1 MLHIQKIGFF
11 DNIVKE
17 SKIRLTIGKLVFS
30 EDQTKRYI
38 LTFFAIIFFTAGAA
52 LSDTVTQEVVN
63 VQKYVK
69 GKTTL
74 KLSGTLSETAMKA
87 LAEGESS
94 FSICNA
100 LGSCLS
106 VPTLLPEAKNGFGT
120 KTATQKIS
128 VKSKKGK
135 FSWAEKDV
143 AANFAFVVGTETN
156 KPTQASLKSS
166 GTIDTKEIDNFKT
179 QKAAVLDILSHENS
193 SGSVAAYAFTP
204 ELVGKNFKHASK
216 GADLQV
222 KFSANA
228 KGKATAAF
236 KFLPNAASPAFV
248 GGYVPPA
255 PPAETNRLYMV
266 IDLSGGTN
274 ATSFA
279 ISYLDDVPEGGWTEE
294 YKTTKLVLRRIEP
307 GTFVMGCPTNEL
319 GRIPIDVGIFET
331 QHQVTLT
338 NAFYIGV
345 FETTQKQYELI
356 TGMEPSEYVGAT
368 RPVESVSYDMLRGND
383 KGASWP
389 YGYDVDEDS
398 FFGKLR
404 SKTQMT
410 FDLPTEAQWEYACRA
425 GTTTA
430 LNDGSNI
437 TNTYSDGSLAKLARY
452 CFNRDDGKGGYG
464 EHTAVGS
471 YQPNAWDLYDMLGN
485 VYEWCRDWFE
495 EDLGTTPAT
504 EPYGPSVGSLRVIR
518 GGGWNLLA
526 YSCRSANR
534 YYRGYPHRCS
544 NLSGFRVVLV
554 QSE

>member
-1 MLHIQKIGFF
+1 M
-11 DNIVKE
+11 
-17 SKIRLTIGKLVFS
+17 
-30 EDQTKRYI
+30 KRYI

-52 LSDTVTQEVVN
+52 LADTVTQEVVN

-94 FSICNA
+94 VSICNA

-166 GTIDTKEIDNFKT
+166 GTIDTKDIDNFKT

-216 GADLQV
+216 GVDLQV

-255 PPAETNRLYMV
+255 PPAVTNRLYMV
-266 IDLSGGTN
+266 IDLSGGPD
-274 ATSFA
+274 AESYP
-279 ISYLDDVPEGGWTEE
+279 ISYLNGVPEGGWTEE
-294 YKTTKLVLRRIEP
+294 YKTTKMVLSKINA
-307 GTFVMGCPTNEL
+307 GKFTMGSPEDEL
-319 GRIPIDVGIFET
+319 GRDDDEVQRE
-331 QHQVTLT
+331 VTLT
-338 NAFYIGV
+338 KDFFIGV
-345 FETTQKQYELI
+345 FETTQKQYDLI
-356 TGMEPSEYVGAT
+356 MGSNPSNHKGDA
-368 RPVESVSYDMLRGND
+368 RPVECVSYKTIRGREE
-383 KGASWP
+383 GAGWP
-389 YGYDVDEDS
+389 ESSDVDSDS
-398 FFGKLR
+398 FLGVLR
-404 SKTQMT
+404 AKTNQA

-430 LNDGSNI
+430 LNSGKNLSIFDECDEMAEVGRYWYNGGS
-437 TNTYSDGSLAKLARY
+437 DKD
-452 CFNRDDGKGGYG
+452 DDGNYIAHAK
-464 EHTAVGS
+464 VGS
-471 YQPNAWDLYDMLGN
+471 YLPNAWGLYDMHGN
-485 VYEWCRDWFE
+485 VVEWCLDWWENWNRD
-495 EDLGTTPAT
+495 PAT
-504 EPYGPSVGSLRVIR
+504 DPHGGEEGDKRIVR
-518 GGGWNLLA
+518 GGSWGNHA
-526 YSCRSANR
+526 SSCRSAFR
-534 YYRGYPHRCS
+534 IFYSPGFTYDY
-544 NLSGFRVVLV
+544 LGFRVVLV

>member
-1 MLHIQKIGFF
+1 M
-11 DNIVKE
+11 
-17 SKIRLTIGKLVFS
+17 
-30 EDQTKRYI
+30 KRYI
-38 LTFFAIIFFTAGAA
+38 LTFFAIIFFTVGAA

-94 FSICNA
+94 VSICNA

-166 GTIDTKEIDNFKT
+166 GTIDTKDIDNFKT

-204 ELVGKNFKHASK
+204 ELVGKNFKHAYK

-222 KFSANA
+222 KFSANS

-236 KFLPNAASPAFV
+236 KLLPNSASPAFV
-248 GGYVPPA
+248 GSDIPPA
-255 PPAETNRLYMV
+255 PPAVTNRLYMV
-266 IDLSGGTN
+266 IDLSGGPD
-274 ATSFA
+274 AESYP
-279 ISYLDDVPEGGWTEE
+279 ISYLNGVPEGGWTEE
-294 YKTTKLVLRRIEP
+294 YKTTKMVLSKINA
-307 GTFVMGCPTNEL
+307 GKFTMGSPEDEL
-319 GRIPIDVGIFET
+319 GRDEDEVQRE
-331 QHQVTLT
+331 VTLT
-338 NAFYIGV
+338 KDFFIGV
-345 FETTQKQYELI
+345 FETTQKQYDLI
-356 TGMEPSEYVGAT
+356 MGSNPSKHKGDA
-368 RPVESVSYDMLRGND
+368 RPVECVSYKTIRGREE
-383 KGASWP
+383 GAGWP
-389 YGYDVDEDS
+389 ESSDVDSDS
-398 FFGKLR
+398 FLGVLR
-404 SKTQMT
+404 AKTNQA

-430 LNDGSNI
+430 LNSGKNLTDKSDCPEMDEVGRYYYNGGSN
-437 TNTYSDGSLAKLARY
+437 NYHAPVD
-452 CFNRDDGKGGYG
+452 
-464 EHTAVGS
+464 S
-471 YQPNAWDLYDMLGN
+471 YLPNAWGLYDMHGN
-485 VYEWCRDWFE
+485 VDEWCLDWREKWNRD
-495 EDLGTTPAT
+495 PAT
-504 EPYGPSVGSLRVIR
+504 DPHGGEEGDQRIVR
-518 GGGWNLLA
+518 GGSWNIHA
-526 YSCRSANR
+526 SCCRSAFR
-534 YYRGYPHRCS
+534 IFYSPGFTSDY
-544 NLSGFRVVLV
+544 LGFRVVLV

>member
-1 MLHIQKIGFF
+1 M
-11 DNIVKE
+11 
-17 SKIRLTIGKLVFS
+17 
-30 EDQTKRYI
+30 KRYI
-38 LTFFAIIFFTAGAA
+38 LTFFAIIFFTVGAA
-52 LSDTVTQEVVN
+52 LADTVTQEVVN

-94 FSICNA
+94 VSICNA
-100 LGSCLS
+100 LGSFLS

-143 AANFAFVVGTETN
+143 AANFAFVVGPETN

-166 GTIDTKEIDNFKT
+166 GTIDTKDIDNFKT

-222 KFSANA
+222 KFSANV

-236 KFLPNAASPAFV
+236 KLLPNSASPAFV
-248 GGYVPPA
+248 GSDIPPA

-294 YKTTKLVLRRIEP
+294 YKTTKMVLSNINA
-307 GTFVMGCPTNEL
+307 GKFTMGSPENEL
-319 GRIPIDVGIFET
+319 GRQKNET
-331 QHQVTLT
+331 QHEVTLT
-338 NAFYIGV
+338 KDFYIGV

-356 TGMEPSEYVGAT
+356 TGSNPSNHKGDA
-368 RPVESVSYDMLRGND
+368 RPVECVSYNMIRGSE
-383 KGASWP
+383 KGSGWP
-389 YGYDVDEDS
+389 ADSNVDETS
-398 FFGKLR
+398 FLGILR
-404 SKTQMT
+404 AKTGLN

-430 LNDGSNI
+430 LNSGKDL
-437 TNTYSDGSLAKLARY
+437 SDAEQCGEMAEVGRY
-452 CFNRDDGKGGYG
+452 YYNRSDEKGGCSQ
-464 EHTAVGS
+464 HTTVSS
-471 YQPNAWDLYDMLGN
+471 YLPNAWGLYDMHGN
-485 VYEWCRDWFE
+485 VCEWCLDWC
-495 EDLGTTPAT
+495 EDFNGDPAT
-504 EPYGPSVGSLRVIR
+504 DPKGDTEGVSRVLR
-518 GGGWNLLA
+518 GGSWTSYA
-526 YSCRSANR
+526 RSCRSGFR
-534 YYRGYPHRCS
+534 HDLSPGYYDKDH
-544 NLSGFRVVLV
+544 GFRVVLV
-554 QSE
+554 R